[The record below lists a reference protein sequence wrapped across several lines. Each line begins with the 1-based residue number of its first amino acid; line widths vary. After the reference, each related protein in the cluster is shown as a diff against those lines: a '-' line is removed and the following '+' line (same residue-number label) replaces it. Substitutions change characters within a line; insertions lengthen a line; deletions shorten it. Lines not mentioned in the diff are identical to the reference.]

1 MKLHLKDGCN
11 GAGLQ
16 ATWKSVSMKEA
27 APDMFQHDLIP
38 LHLTSDKEV
47 KWKNLSPN
55 SADSLR
61 PVFLIH
67 EKENDQELLNLVI
80 PQIMLEQT

>member
-1 MKLHLKDGCN
+1 
-11 GAGLQ
+11 
-16 ATWKSVSMKEA
+16 
-27 APDMFQHDLIP
+27 MFQHDLIP

-47 KWKNLSPN
+47 KWKNLSTN

-80 PQIMLEQT
+80 PQIMLEQTQLKVAEILIIKTKVYIYTLTQKMQ